1 MLRGDTWLWRERGP
15 VESAMGANGSKQDSD
30 TGRGSSSISS
40 DFSSSTDFTPTRK
53 SRDSGLSSQDANL
66 PCGEGDDDFPL
77 PPPLQMK
84 RSPPSSPDAAR
95 TRAAAHRHARPGRHH
110 HHHHGHRDD
119 GDDNARQGR
128 PADRSTDAGSVPS
141 PCRPLSPMAA
151 DARGTPVQRECPVSS
166 HCELY
171 SSLVSSQA
179 GDAQPFLSPHECSLL
194 SKGYGQR
201 RAVSPQANLGRPT
214 SPVSQASARGQPP
227 AGFQKSCFPPFCGS
241 QISFLPHPYSHPRS
255 YSPNTFGFQKA
266 LLPTSAS
273 AYPKTPLQHSDEGD
287 KPPTDLHPSLSPPN
301 CRNLLAEQQSG
312 SRHAQR
318 PSHCQAH
325 SANCSHRTPTPTTDV
340 GYQSPPA
347 SSSHQAPL
355 SPCGPQQEL
364 PPPAVP
370 RLPHCRQC
378 APSLRYLSSA
388 GLSCGQHQAPKS
400 SQAPSA
406 RRPLSPPVGNNH
418 RPLSPVPRE
427 LRSHLA
433 EQSASHGRPLSPPP
447 NDIRGPSPAST
458 KLGALAPPPP
468 IPWRPLS
475 PPASG
480 IHRSLSPPAS
490 NKLRSFS
497 PPPSRPRQSALSPAR
512 CSLRRSMSPPPLSS
526 HRPLS
531 PSPLDKRRPLT
542 PPPINQRKSSL
553 HPPSNHHRLL
563 FPPPSSHHRS
573 LSPPPPLL
581 EKNHSLQ
588 PSSSS
593 NARLKCGQ
601 PVGQRLFPTRTL
613 KKHRPCPLHSSTRQ
627 SLSPQPLSS
636 LSSSPVSTRSA
647 DSHSSPSSHSSSAQ
661 RERSARALP
670 ERCQEHREQQHQPPP
685 DHHHHQ
691 HQRGVDLPQMHTAH
705 ACVPAEQHPNQCGQV
720 PAAAAAACVG
730 VRRPASVP
738 VDREN
743 ATAALALGLSRLE
756 LEVPPARP
764 TKGEAGKRALSIES
778 LPDWLLLRVFA
789 NLAAE
794 SLCRCARVC
803 RRWYLVAWDPRLWK
817 AVTLGPWDGGEQDVE
832 RALDALTARL
842 CRDTP
847 YVCLTLES
855 LVLSGSP
862 GLGDAG
868 LLTVAR
874 RCPELRRLEASG
886 CPRITNH
893 GILEVVTRCPNLE
906 HLDVSDCPEITCVSL
921 TPEPSCQAC
930 PLHGRHLLLRHLD
943 MSGCSALTD
952 EGLLAVARHCPRL
965 ARLYVR
971 RCAGVS
977 DAGLRAL
984 ARHCGASL
992 RELSLCDCADATD
1005 AGLGEVAAAAG
1016 PRLRYLSLAHCARVT
1031 DAALRHVGRHCPGL
1045 RYLNARGCAGVSDRG
1060 LEALAR
1066 GCPRLRSLDV
1076 GRCPLVTDAGLEA
1089 LARGCPGVKRLGLR
1103 GCGAVS
1109 GRGLS
1114 AVALGCRGLRLLS
1127 VQECD
1132 GVAAEALRFVQ
1143 AHCPRCL
1150 VEHTNP
1156 ASS

>member
-1 MLRGDTWLWRERGP
+1 MNAADVEPCPGIELRWPGSIAGSPYQRDTWLWRERGP

-53 SRDSGLSSQDANL
+53 SRAI
-66 PCGEGDDDFPL
+66 
-77 PPPLQMK
+77 
-84 RSPPSSPDAAR
+84 AR
-95 TRAAAHRHARPGRHH
+95 AR
-110 HHHHGHRDD
+110 
-119 GDDNARQGR
+119 
-128 PADRSTDAGSVPS
+128 VPS
-141 PCRPLSPMAA
+141 LPLS
-151 DARGTPVQRECPVSS
+151 RG
-166 HCELY
+166 
-171 SSLVSSQA
+171 
-179 GDAQPFLSPHECSLL
+179 
-194 SKGYGQR
+194 
-201 RAVSPQANLGRPT
+201 
-214 SPVSQASARGQPP
+214 
-227 AGFQKSCFPPFCGS
+227 
-241 QISFLPHPYSHPRS
+241 
-255 YSPNTFGFQKA
+255 
-266 LLPTSAS
+266 
-273 AYPKTPLQHSDEGD
+273 
-287 KPPTDLHPSLSPPN
+287 
-301 CRNLLAEQQSG
+301 
-312 SRHAQR
+312 
-318 PSHCQAH
+318 
-325 SANCSHRTPTPTTDV
+325 
-340 GYQSPPA
+340 
-347 SSSHQAPL
+347 
-355 SPCGPQQEL
+355 
-364 PPPAVP
+364 
-370 RLPHCRQC
+370 
-378 APSLRYLSSA
+378 
-388 GLSCGQHQAPKS
+388 
-400 SQAPSA
+400 
-406 RRPLSPPVGNNH
+406 
-418 RPLSPVPRE
+418 
-427 LRSHLA
+427 
-433 EQSASHGRPLSPPP
+433 
-447 NDIRGPSPAST
+447 
-458 KLGALAPPPP
+458 
-468 IPWRPLS
+468 
-475 PPASG
+475 
-480 IHRSLSPPAS
+480 
-490 NKLRSFS
+490 
-497 PPPSRPRQSALSPAR
+497 
-512 CSLRRSMSPPPLSS
+512 
-526 HRPLS
+526 
-531 PSPLDKRRPLT
+531 
-542 PPPINQRKSSL
+542 
-553 HPPSNHHRLL
+553 
-563 FPPPSSHHRS
+563 
-573 LSPPPPLL
+573 SPPPPPGAGGGAAYP
-581 EKNHSLQ
+581 
-588 PSSSS
+588 PSTTPTEGGRGGGG
-593 NARLKCGQ
+593 APCVLFICGG
-601 PVGQRLFPTRTL
+601 PSPNLGQT
-613 KKHRPCPLHSSTRQ
+613 
-627 SLSPQPLSS
+627 
-636 LSSSPVSTRSA
+636 
-647 DSHSSPSSHSSSAQ
+647 
-661 RERSARALP
+661 
-670 ERCQEHREQQHQPPP
+670 PPP
-685 DHHHHQ
+685 
-691 HQRGVDLPQMHTAH
+691 P
-705 ACVPAEQHPNQCGQV
+705 P
-720 PAAAAAACVG
+720 
-730 VRRPASVP
+730 
-738 VDREN
+738 
-743 ATAALALGLSRLE
+743 ALGLSRLE

-764 TKGEAGKRALSIES
+764 TKGEAGKRPLSIES

-847 YVCLTLES
+847 YVCLTLEA
-855 LVLSGSP
+855 LVLSGSA

-886 CPRITNH
+886 CPRITNR

-1066 GCPRLRSLDV
+1066 GCARLRSLDV